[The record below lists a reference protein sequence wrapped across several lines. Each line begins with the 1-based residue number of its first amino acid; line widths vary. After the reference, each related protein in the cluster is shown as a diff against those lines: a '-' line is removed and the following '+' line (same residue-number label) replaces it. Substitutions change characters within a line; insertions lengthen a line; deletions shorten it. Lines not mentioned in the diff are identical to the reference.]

1 MNSVIRDYIID
12 GCRENLGLAVEVIK
26 MIECSGAPDPDIR
39 AIAKADGVEIMRTFT
54 PDDTLPVL
62 GIDPRTLD
70 AAYGAGTARGLVSD
84 YVDLLDEFLFGPD
97 VEDTVDLALD
107 EAASRLGVD
116 LDAVRDITAS
126 LGGPAPDETVGDE
139 RVRFACEAGETL
151 RGMVEDIAPFAPC
164 YRIGDFGEYVTEATW
179 DAFWR
184 ARPTWMEAVFMLA
197 DNGTYT
203 SDEVAKMT
211 LARAMAAYRDPSTEF
226 DIAYRTEADENG
238 IEA

>member
-12 GCRENLGLAVEVIK
+12 GCRKNLGLAVEVIK

-39 AIAKADGVEIMRTFT
+39 TIAEADGVEIMRTFT
-54 PDDTLPVL
+54 PDDTLPSW
-62 GIDPRTLD
+62 GIDPRALD
-70 AAYGAGTARGLVSD
+70 AAYGAGTAHGLVSD
-84 YVDLLDEFLFGPD
+84 YVDLLDELLFGQAS
-97 VEDTVDLALD
+97 EDAVDLALD

-126 LGGPAPDETVGDE
+126 LDGLAPDGAVGGE
-139 RVRFACEAGETL
+139 RVRLACEAGEAL
-151 RGMVEDIAPFAPC
+151 RGQVEDIAPCAPC
-164 YRIGDFGEYVTEATW
+164 YRIDDFGEYVTEATW

-184 ARPTWMEAVFMLA
+184 ARPAWMEAVFMLA

-203 SDEVAKMT
+203 SGEVAKMT

-226 DIAYRTEADENG
+226 DIAYHTEADGDG

>member
-12 GCRENLGLAVEVIK
+12 GCRENLGLAVQVIE

-39 AIAKADGVEIMRTFT
+39 AIAEADGIEIMRTFT
-54 PDDTLPVL
+54 PDDTLSL
-62 GIDPRTLD
+62 WGIDPRALD
-70 AAYGAGTARGLVSD
+70 AAYGAGTARDLVSD
-84 YVDLLDEFLFGPD
+84 YVDLLDEALFGPD
-97 VEDTVDLALD
+97 VEDTVDLALE

-116 LDAVRDITAS
+116 LDVVRDIAAS
-126 LGGPAPDETVGDE
+126 LGGLAPDEPVGNE
-139 RVRFACEAGETL
+139 AVGIACEAGEAL
-151 RGMVEDIAPFAPC
+151 RGQVEDIAPCAPC
-164 YRIGDFGEYVTEATW
+164 YRIDDFGEYVTETTW

-184 ARPTWMEAVFMLA
+184 ARPAWMEAVFMLA

-226 DIAYRTEADENG
+226 DIAYYTEADEDG